1 MKIQVIDNIYFIED
15 VLKIQKIKDGVV
27 KIPKKFE
34 GQKATVIIHNEIEQP
49 NQKTDLSDN
58 IKKAIKMKENEEQSD
73 QKTGQWAANYK
84 KNAER
89 LSQTIDLK
97 KGKKIFLGLLTDL
110 EGDFKEIEIEFINKE
125 LANNGFNEKQV
136 LEIAKLLEEQGAI
149 FKPKFGYYSLTQ
161 SVVKND

>member
-1 MKIQVIDNIYFIED
+1 MKIQIIDDIYFIED
-15 VLKIQKIKDGVV
+15 VLKLQKIKNGVV

-34 GQKATVIIHNEIEQP
+34 GQKATIIIHNKIEQP

-89 LSQTIDLK
+89 LNQNFDLE
-97 KGKKIFLGLLTDL
+97 KGKKIFLELLNDL
-110 EGDFKEIEIEFINKE
+110 KYDFKEIEIEFINKE

-136 LEIAKLLEEQGAI
+136 LEIAKTLEKQAQI
-149 FKPKFGYYSLTQ
+149 
-161 SVVKND
+161 